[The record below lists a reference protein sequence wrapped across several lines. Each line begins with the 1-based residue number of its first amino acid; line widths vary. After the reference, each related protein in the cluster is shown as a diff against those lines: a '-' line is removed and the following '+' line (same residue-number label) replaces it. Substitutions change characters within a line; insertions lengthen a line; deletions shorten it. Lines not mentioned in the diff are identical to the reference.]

1 MNVSRWWPPVVWAVG
16 VVTATSIP
24 NVSLPG
30 PSGTD
35 KAGHFFMYGMLGFL
49 MLRAATPTR
58 SLRALLI
65 TLASVAAFALL
76 DEWHQAFIPGRSAD
90 AADWVAD
97 TMGAGVGCLLAYG
110 VSRRSPS
117 VLEAA

>member
-1 MNVSRWWPPVVWAVG
+1 MNVSRWWPPVVWAA
-16 VVTATSIP
+16 VVLTATSIP

-49 MLRAATPTR
+49 ILRAASRTR
-58 SLRALLI
+58 SARALLA
-65 TLASVAAFALL
+65 TLAGVAIFAAL

-90 AADWVAD
+90 VGDWVAD
-97 TMGAGVGCLLAYG
+97 VIGVCLGAVSAYWMARPG
-110 VSRRSPS
+110 TPP
-117 VLEAA
+117 LEVA